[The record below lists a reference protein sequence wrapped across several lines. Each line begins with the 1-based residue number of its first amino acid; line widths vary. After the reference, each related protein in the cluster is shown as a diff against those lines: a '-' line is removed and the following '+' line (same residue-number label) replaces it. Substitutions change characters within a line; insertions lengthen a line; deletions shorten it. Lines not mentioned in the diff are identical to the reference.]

1 MKQSIRGKTLLLLS
15 AIALLSVACG
25 PANKTM
31 TYQQTD
37 TNQESVL
44 QALSAKAERS
54 AVDSLYYTFRSLRE
68 EMTELRETFAETV
81 PAAQASLTIPVQNLI
96 DLPDGAKYGTS
107 DGRATVEVQRLGD
120 SYIATSRC
128 DSVAR
133 QCARYERQVNR
144 QQNTID
150 SLNSAVQ
157 TLNSRLAQ
165 MALESR
171 SNATKT
177 TYTATETKAPPLRG
191 GRWLAAGA
199 ALGVAATVGV
209 QIAWKK
215 FSVGT
220 VIMNL
225 FGKIFTLFR

>member
-1 MKQSIRGKTLLLLS
+1 MKQFIRGATFLLL
-15 AIALLSVACG
+15 AAVALQSVACG
-25 PANKTM
+25 PASKTT

-37 TNQESVL
+37 ANQASVL
-44 QALSAKAERS
+44 QELSAKADKS
-54 AVDSLYYTFRSLRE
+54 AVDSLYYTFRSLQE
-68 EMTELRETFAETV
+68 EMTEMRETFAETV
-81 PAAQASLTIPVQNLI
+81 PASQASLTIPAQNLI

-107 DGRATVEVQRLGD
+107 DGRATVEVQRQGD
-120 SYIATSRC
+120 TFIATSRC

-133 QCARYERQVNR
+133 QCARYERQVYR

-150 SLNSAVQ
+150 SLNSAVK

-171 SNATKT
+171 SNSTET
-177 TYTATETKAPPLRG
+177 IYTATETKAPPIRG

-199 ALGVAATVGV
+199 ALGVAASAAV
-209 QIAWKK
+209 QIAWKR

-220 VIMNL
+220 VIKNF
-225 FGKIFTLFR
+225 FGKIFTSFR

>member
-1 MKQSIRGKTLLLLS
+1 MKPFIKGTTLLLLL
-15 AIALLSVACG
+15 AVAFQSVACG
-25 PANKTM
+25 PESKTM

-107 DGRATVEVQRLGD
+107 DGRATVEVQRRGD

-165 MALESR
+165 MALKSR
-171 SNATKT
+171 SNAPET
-177 TYTATETKAPPLRG
+177 TYRATETKPSPLRG

-199 ALGVAATVGV
+199 AIGVAASAAA

-215 FSVGT
+215 FSVRT
-220 VIMNL
+220 VIKNL
-225 FGKIFTLFR
+225 LGKIFISFR